1 METPTELFC
10 TVSLLVSWFLGK
22 ISKNLS
28 WFNNYLIPVQNL
40 LIGICMAFAEWLLT
54 RDFKVAIAV
63 SGITAG
69 GIYDVLHNVNIILKM
84 VMKKEENYE

>member
-10 TVSLLVSWFLGK
+10 TVSLLVTWFLGK
-22 ISKNLS
+22 ISKKLS
-28 WFNNYLIPVQNL
+28 WFNDYLIPIQNL
-40 LIGICMAFAEWLLT
+40 LIGIFMALAEWFLT

-69 GIYDVLHNVNIILKM
+69 GIYDVLHNINIILKTM
-84 VMKKEENYE
+84 MKKEEK

>member
-10 TVSLLVSWFLGK
+10 TISLLVSWFLGK
-22 ISKNLS
+22 ISKKLP
-28 WFNNYLIPVQNL
+28 WFNNYFIPIQNL
-40 LIGICMAFAEWLLT
+40 LIGICMALAEWLLT

-69 GIYDVLHNVNIILKM
+69 GIYDVLHNINIILKM
-84 VMKKEENYE
+84 CIKKEEK